1 MKLTESEI
9 RTLPLPSPAQHREFV
24 AHLKDAH
31 SWYKHLRL
39 INGGI
44 FVVFLNPHA
53 GEGYPDRH
61 PSLPS
66 GNTVEGYRQ
75 AFGYLDYMYS
85 IDGGSFD
92 RDGGVDKPDLE
103 LPTELLEQF
112 SFILYPYVS
121 SEFDWCVHESD
132 LISLRSGAFHPE
144 RSHLLAWKAAAQA
157 LEYAKSHEEVSK
169 QIRRRIEEYNLFA
182 SLQIQE
188 VIRIE
193 HYLQKLYKW
202 HSQEDGIALV
212 NALLN
217 PATPNEAPKLAALR
231 SKREISI

>member
-9 RTLPLPSPAQHREFV
+9 RNLPLPSPEQHREFV

-31 SWYKHLRL
+31 SWDKHLRL
-39 INGGI
+39 INGGT

-53 GEGYPDRH
+53 GEGYPSQH
-61 PSLPS
+61 PSLPYGS
-66 GNTVEGYRQ
+66 TVEGYRQ

-157 LEYAKSHEEVSK
+157 LEYAASNEEVSK
-169 QIRRRIEEYNLFA
+169 QIRCRINEQNLFA
-182 SLQIQE
+182 ALQIQE
-188 VIRIE
+188 VMRIE

-202 HSQEDGIALV
+202 HSQEDSKALIDLLR
-212 NALLN
+212 NPPLPTEALKSV
-217 PATPNEAPKLAALR
+217 ARKYD
-231 SKREISI
+231 RELPS